1 MTAATGAERGLL
13 REGETA
19 RQAIA
24 RLERTKE
31 YADVVASDEGQR
43 LLEAAAGEAK
53 AARAALARLSV
64 PTVEA
69 DDLTG
74 AATPRNHRR
83 RG

>member
-31 YADVVASDEGQR
+31 YAGVVASDEGQR
-43 LLEAAAGEAK
+43 LLEAAAAEAK
-53 AARAALARLSV
+53 AARTALARLATS
-64 PTVEA
+64 PVEA

-74 AATPRNHRR
+74 ATTARNHRR

>member
-31 YADVVASDEGQR
+31 YAGVVASDEGQR
-43 LLEAAAGEAK
+43 LLEAAAAEAK
-53 AARAALARLSV
+53 AARAALARLTTA
-64 PTVEA
+64 PAEA

-74 AATPRNHRR
+74 AATARNHRR